1 MICASIFM
9 FFYGNICKCAN
20 FVVLLWS
27 KTEKD
32 IKSISMKRENIF
44 LRVVVWIGL
53 MIAFTMVVSVG
64 WLLSDVDKT
73 ATSSL
78 KWLQCIQTLSLFL
91 FPALLCAW
99 LWEEKHRPFHWLR
112 MDKMI
117 SWHVV
122 GLAALVMVCAIP
134 GINLLAD
141 LNGRIVLPEC
151 LSSLEQFFRQMEE
164 EAALLT
170 KRFMQADNVWV
181 MMINMGLM
189 AVLPALAEEMSFRGV
204 LQQLLSGKRTHVAI
218 WLTAVIF
225 SAIHMQFYGFIPRML
240 MGALFGYVFVWT
252 GSLWVPIVM
261 HFVNNGM
268 AVLVYYILSLQ
279 GVAME
284 TNYADT
290 LGAGTTWWLGVIS
303 LLTVGILLRVLYL
316 RITSQDLQ
324 GYDHRTHTR

>member
-1 MICASIFM
+1 
-9 FFYGNICKCAN
+9 
-20 FVVLLWS
+20 
-27 KTEKD
+27 
-32 IKSISMKRENIF
+32 
-44 LRVVVWIGL
+44 
-53 MIAFTMVVSVG
+53 
-64 WLLSDVDKT
+64 
-73 ATSSL
+73 
-78 KWLQCIQTLSLFL
+78 
-91 FPALLCAW
+91 
-99 LWEEKHRPFHWLR
+99 

-117 SWHVV
+117 SWRVV

-141 LNGRIVLPEC
+141 LNNRIVLPEC

-170 KRFMQADNVWV
+170 ERFMQADNVWV

-204 LQQLLSGKRTHVAI
+204 LQQLLGGRTHVAI

-268 AVLVYYILSLQ
+268 AVLVYYILSSK
-279 GVAME
+279 GVAID

-290 LGAGTTWWLGVIS
+290 LGAGTTWWLGIIS

-316 RITSQDLQ
+316 RITSQGPQ

>member
-1 MICASIFM
+1 
-9 FFYGNICKCAN
+9 
-20 FVVLLWS
+20 
-27 KTEKD
+27 
-32 IKSISMKRENIF
+32 
-44 LRVVVWIGL
+44 

-78 KWLQCIQTLSLFL
+78 KWLQCIQSMSLFL

-99 LWEEKHRPFHWLR
+99 LWDDNHRPFRWLR

-117 SWHVV
+117 SWRVV
-122 GLAALVMVCAIP
+122 GLAALMMVCAIP

-141 LNGRIVLPEC
+141 LNNRIVLPEC

-170 KRFMQADNVWV
+170 KRFMQADDIWIMFV
-181 MMINMGLM
+181 NMGLM

-204 LQQLLSGKRTHVAI
+204 LQQLLGGRRHVAI

-225 SAIHMQFYGFIPRML
+225 SAIHMQFYGFLPRML

-268 AVLVYYILSLQ
+268 AVLLYYILSSK
-279 GVAME
+279 GVAMD

-290 LGAGTTWWLGVIS
+290 LGAGTTWWLGIIS

-316 RITSQDLQ
+316 RITSQGPQ
-324 GYDHRTHTR
+324 GCDHRTHTR

>member
-1 MICASIFM
+1 
-9 FFYGNICKCAN
+9 
-20 FVVLLWS
+20 
-27 KTEKD
+27 
-32 IKSISMKRENIF
+32 MKRENIF
-44 LRVVVWIGL
+44 LRVVIWIGL

-91 FPALLCAW
+91 LPALLCAW
-99 LWEEKHRPFHWLR
+99 VWEEKHRPFHWLR

-117 SWHVV
+117 SWRVV

-141 LNGRIVLPEC
+141 LNNRIVLPEC

-189 AVLPALAEEMSFRGV
+189 AVLPALAEEISFRGV
-204 LQQLLSGKRTHVAI
+204 LQQLLSGMRTHVAI

-290 LGAGTTWWLGVIS
+290 LGAGTTWWLGIIS

-316 RITSQDLQ
+316 RITSQGPQ

>member
-1 MICASIFM
+1 
-9 FFYGNICKCAN
+9 
-20 FVVLLWS
+20 
-27 KTEKD
+27 
-32 IKSISMKRENIF
+32 MKRENIF
-44 LRVVVWIGL
+44 SRIVVWIGL

-91 FPALLCAW
+91 LPALLCAW
-99 LWEEKHRPFHWLR
+99 WCDDNHRPFRWLR

-141 LNGRIVLPEC
+141 LNNRIVLPEC

-170 KRFMQADNVWV
+170 ERFMQADNVWV

-204 LQQLLSGKRTHVAI
+204 LQQLLGGRTHVAI

-268 AVLVYYILSLQ
+268 AVLVYYILSSK
-279 GVAME
+279 GVSID

-316 RITSQDLQ
+316 RITSQGPQ

>member
-1 MICASIFM
+1 
-9 FFYGNICKCAN
+9 
-20 FVVLLWS
+20 
-27 KTEKD
+27 
-32 IKSISMKRENIF
+32 MKREKIF
-44 LRVVVWIGL
+44 SRIVVWIGL

-78 KWLQCIQTLSLFL
+78 KWLQCIQTLSLFFL
-91 FPALLCAW
+91 PALLCAW
-99 LWEEKHRPFHWLR
+99 WWDGDHRPFRWLR

-141 LNGRIVLPEC
+141 LNNRIVLPEC
-151 LSSLEQFFRQMEE
+151 LCSLELFFRQMEE

-204 LQQLLSGKRTHVAI
+204 LQQLLGGRRHVAI

-268 AVLVYYILSLQ
+268 AVLVYYILSSK
-279 GVAME
+279 GVAMD

-316 RITSQDLQ
+316 RITSQGPQ

>member
-1 MICASIFM
+1 
-9 FFYGNICKCAN
+9 
-20 FVVLLWS
+20 
-27 KTEKD
+27 
-32 IKSISMKRENIF
+32 MKKRNIF
-44 LRVVVWIGL
+44 VRVVIWLALIVFFMLVSMGVW
-53 MIAFTMVVSVG
+53 MVCVSDQAAVG
-64 WLLSDVDKT
+64 
-73 ATSSL
+73 SL
-78 KWLQCIQTLSLFL
+78 KWLQFLQTIGIFL
-91 FPALLCAW
+91 LPALLGVW
-99 LWEEKHRPFHWLR
+99 LLSDDHRPFHWLR
-112 MDKMI
+112 MDRMI
-117 SWHVV
+117 SWRVV

-141 LNGRIVLPEC
+141 LNNRIVLPEC

-204 LQQLLSGKRTHVAI
+204 LQQLLGGRRHVAI

-279 GVAME
+279 GVAMD

-290 LGAGTTWWLGVIS
+290 LGAGTTWWLGIIS

-316 RITSQDLQ
+316 RITSQDPQ

>member
-1 MICASIFM
+1 
-9 FFYGNICKCAN
+9 
-20 FVVLLWS
+20 
-27 KTEKD
+27 
-32 IKSISMKRENIF
+32 MKREKIF
-44 LRVVVWIGL
+44 SRIVVWIGL

-73 ATSSL
+73 ATTSL
-78 KWLQCIQTLSLFL
+78 KWLQCVQTLSLFL
-91 FPALLCAW
+91 LPALLCAW
-99 LWEEKHRPFHWLR
+99 WWDGDHRPFRWLR

-141 LNGRIVLPEC
+141 LNNRLVLPEC

-204 LQQLLSGKRTHVAI
+204 LQQLLGGRRHVAI

-225 SAIHMQFYGFIPRML
+225 SAIHMQFYGFVPRML

-268 AVLVYYILSLQ
+268 AVLVYYILSSK
-279 GVAME
+279 GVSMD

-316 RITSQDLQ
+316 RITSQGPQ

>member
-1 MICASIFM
+1 
-9 FFYGNICKCAN
+9 
-20 FVVLLWS
+20 
-27 KTEKD
+27 
-32 IKSISMKRENIF
+32 MKKRNIF
-44 LRVVVWIGL
+44 VRVVVWIGL

-91 FPALLCAW
+91 LPALLCAW
-99 LWEEKHRPFHWLR
+99 WWDGDHRPFRWLR

-117 SWHVV
+117 SWRVV

-141 LNGRIVLPEC
+141 LNNRIVLPEC

-170 KRFMQADNVWV
+170 ERFMQADNVWV

-204 LQQLLSGKRTHVAI
+204 LQQLLGGRRHVAI

-279 GVAME
+279 GVAMN

-290 LGAGTTWWLGVIS
+290 LGAGTTWWLGIIS

-316 RITSQDLQ
+316 RITSQGPQ

>member
-1 MICASIFM
+1 
-9 FFYGNICKCAN
+9 
-20 FVVLLWS
+20 
-27 KTEKD
+27 
-32 IKSISMKRENIF
+32 MKRENIF
-44 LRVVVWIGL
+44 VRVVVWIGL

-91 FPALLCAW
+91 LPALLCAW
-99 LWEEKHRPFHWLR
+99 WWDGNHRPFRWLR

-117 SWHVV
+117 SWRVV

-141 LNGRIVLPEC
+141 LNNRIVLPEC

-170 KRFMQADNVWV
+170 ERFMQADNVWV

-204 LQQLLSGKRTHVAI
+204 LQQLLGGRRHVAI

-268 AVLVYYILSLQ
+268 AVLVYYILSSK
-279 GVAME
+279 GVSID

-290 LGAGTTWWLGVIS
+290 LGAGTTWWLGIIS

-316 RITSQDLQ
+316 RITSQGPQ

>member
-1 MICASIFM
+1 
-9 FFYGNICKCAN
+9 
-20 FVVLLWS
+20 
-27 KTEKD
+27 
-32 IKSISMKRENIF
+32 MKREKIF
-44 LRVVVWIGL
+44 SRIVVWIGL

-78 KWLQCIQTLSLFL
+78 KWLQCIQSMSLFL
-91 FPALLCAW
+91 LPALLCAW
-99 LWEEKHRPFHWLR
+99 VWDDKHRPFRWLR
-112 MDKMI
+112 MDGMI
-117 SWHVV
+117 SWRVV

-141 LNGRIVLPEC
+141 LNNRIVLPEC

-204 LQQLLSGKRTHVAI
+204 LQQLLGGRRHVAI

-225 SAIHMQFYGFIPRML
+225 SAIHMQFYGFVPRML

-268 AVLVYYILSLQ
+268 AVLLYYILSSKGL
-279 GVAME
+279 AMD

-316 RITSQDLQ
+316 RITSQGPQ

>member
-1 MICASIFM
+1 MKQEKIFSK
-9 FFYGNICKCAN
+9 I
-20 FVVLLWS
+20 VLW
-27 KTEKD
+27 
-32 IKSISMKRENIF
+32 
-44 LRVVVWIGL
+44 VGL

-91 FPALLCAW
+91 LPALLCAW
-99 LWEEKHRPFHWLR
+99 WWDGNHRPFRWLR

-117 SWHVV
+117 SWRVV

-141 LNGRIVLPEC
+141 LNNRIVLPEC

-164 EAALLT
+164 EASLLT
-170 KRFMQADNVWV
+170 ERFMQADNVWV

-204 LQQLLSGKRTHVAI
+204 LQQLLGGRTHVAI

-268 AVLVYYILSLQ
+268 AVLVYYILSSK
-279 GVAME
+279 GVSID

-290 LGAGTTWWLGVIS
+290 LGAGTTWWLGVVS
-303 LLTVGILLRVLYL
+303 LLTVAILLRVLYL
-316 RITSQDLQ
+316 RITSQGPQ

>member
-1 MICASIFM
+1 MR
-9 FFYGNICKCAN
+9 
-20 FVVLLWS
+20 
-27 KTEKD
+27 
-32 IKSISMKRENIF
+32 RENIF
-44 LRVVVWIGL
+44 SRIVVWIGL

-91 FPALLCAW
+91 LPALLCAW
-99 LWEEKHRPFHWLR
+99 VWEEKHRPFRWLC

-117 SWHVV
+117 SWRVV
-122 GLAALVMVCAIP
+122 CLAAVVMVCAIP

-141 LNGRIVLPEC
+141 LNNRIVLPEC

-204 LQQLLSGKRTHVAI
+204 LQQLLGGRTHVAI

-268 AVLVYYILSLQ
+268 AVLSYYILSSK
-279 GVAME
+279 GVAID

-316 RITSQDLQ
+316 RITSQDPQ

>member
-1 MICASIFM
+1 
-9 FFYGNICKCAN
+9 
-20 FVVLLWS
+20 
-27 KTEKD
+27 
-32 IKSISMKRENIF
+32 MKRENIF

-78 KWLQCIQTLSLFL
+78 KWLQCIQSMSLFL

-99 LWEEKHRPFHWLR
+99 WWDDDHRPFRWLR

-141 LNGRIVLPEC
+141 LNNRIVLPEC

-170 KRFMQADNVWV
+170 ERFMQADNVWV

-204 LQQLLSGKRTHVAI
+204 FQQLLGGRTHVAI

-268 AVLVYYILSLQ
+268 AVLVYYILSSK
-279 GVAME
+279 GVSID

-316 RITSQDLQ
+316 RITSQGPQ

>member
-1 MICASIFM
+1 
-9 FFYGNICKCAN
+9 
-20 FVVLLWS
+20 
-27 KTEKD
+27 
-32 IKSISMKRENIF
+32 MKRENIF

-78 KWLQCIQTLSLFL
+78 KWLQCIQTFSLFL
-91 FPALLCAW
+91 LPALLCAW
-99 LWEEKHRPFHWLR
+99 VWEEKHRPFHWLR
-112 MDKMI
+112 MDVK
-117 SWHVV
+117 SAWHVV

-141 LNGRIVLPEC
+141 LNNRIVLPEC

-189 AVLPALAEEMSFRGV
+189 AVLPALAEEISFRGV
-204 LQQLLSGKRTHVAI
+204 LQQLLSGMRTHVAI

-268 AVLVYYILSLQ
+268 AVLLYYILSSK
-279 GVAME
+279 GVAMD

-290 LGAGTTWWLGVIS
+290 LGAGTTWWLGIIS

>member
-1 MICASIFM
+1 
-9 FFYGNICKCAN
+9 
-20 FVVLLWS
+20 
-27 KTEKD
+27 
-32 IKSISMKRENIF
+32 MKREKIF
-44 LRVVVWIGL
+44 SRIVVWIGL

-91 FPALLCAW
+91 LPALLCAW
-99 LWEEKHRPFHWLR
+99 WWDEDHRPFRWLR

-141 LNGRIVLPEC
+141 LNNRIVLPEC
-151 LSSLEQFFRQMEE
+151 LSSLEHFFRQMEE

-204 LQQLLSGKRTHVAI
+204 LQQLLGGRRHVAI

-268 AVLVYYILSLQ
+268 AVLVYYILSSK
-279 GVAME
+279 GVAMD

-316 RITSQDLQ
+316 RITSQGPQ

>member
-1 MICASIFM
+1 
-9 FFYGNICKCAN
+9 
-20 FVVLLWS
+20 
-27 KTEKD
+27 
-32 IKSISMKRENIF
+32 MKREKIF
-44 LRVVVWIGL
+44 SRIVVWIGL

-78 KWLQCIQTLSLFL
+78 KWLQCIQTLSLFFL
-91 FPALLCAW
+91 PALLCAW
-99 LWEEKHRPFHWLR
+99 WWDGDHRPFRWLC

-117 SWHVV
+117 SWRVV

-141 LNGRIVLPEC
+141 LNNRIVLPEC
-151 LSSLEQFFRQMEE
+151 LCSLEQFFRQMEE

-189 AVLPALAEEMSFRGV
+189 AVLPALAEEMSFRGI
-204 LQQLLSGKRTHVAI
+204 LQQLLGGRRHVAI

-225 SAIHMQFYGFIPRML
+225 SAIHMQFYGFVPRML

-268 AVLVYYILSLQ
+268 AVLVYYILSSK
-279 GVAME
+279 GVAMD

-316 RITSQDLQ
+316 RITSQGPQ

>member
-1 MICASIFM
+1 M
-9 FFYGNICKCAN
+9 CKFCST
-20 FVVLLWS
+20 FVVENG
-27 KTEKD
+27 K
-32 IKSISMKRENIF
+32 IYNMKREKTFYKIV
-44 LRVVVWIGL
+44 LWVGL
-53 MIAFTMVVSVG
+53 VITFTMAVSVG

-73 ATSSL
+73 AISSL
-78 KWLQCIQTLSLFL
+78 KWLQFLQTIGVFL
-91 FPALLCAW
+91 LPALLGVW
-99 LWEEKHRPFHWLR
+99 WWSDDHRPFRWLK
-112 MDKMI
+112 MDRKSGWDIM
-117 SWHVV
+117 V
-122 GLAALVMVCAIP
+122 LAIVIMVCALP
-134 GINLLAD
+134 GINLLAA
-141 LNGRIVLPEC
+141 LNNALVLPDSMRFIEEY
-151 LSSLEQFFRQMEE
+151 LRQMEE

-170 KRFMQADNVWV
+170 ERFLQADDVWV

-204 LQQLLSGKRTHVAI
+204 LQQLLSGKGAAANGNCVSTRTHVAI

-261 HFVNNGM
+261 HFMNNGM
-268 AVLVYYILSLQ
+268 AVLLYYILSSK
-279 GVAME
+279 GVAMD

-316 RITSQDLQ
+316 RITSQGPR
-324 GYDHRTHTR
+324 GYGRRTHTQ

>member
-1 MICASIFM
+1 
-9 FFYGNICKCAN
+9 
-20 FVVLLWS
+20 
-27 KTEKD
+27 
-32 IKSISMKRENIF
+32 MKRENIF

-78 KWLQCIQTLSLFL
+78 KWLQCIQSMSLFL
-91 FPALLCAW
+91 LPALLCAW
-99 LWEEKHRPFHWLR
+99 VWEEKHRPFHWLR

-117 SWHVV
+117 SWRVV

-170 KRFMQADNVWV
+170 KRFMQADDIWV

-189 AVLPALAEEMSFRGV
+189 AVLPALAEEISFRGV
-204 LQQLLSGKRTHVAI
+204 LQQLLSGKVEVSSPRRISMRTHVAI

-252 GSLWVPIVM
+252 GNLWVPIVM

-268 AVLVYYILSLQ
+268 AVLVYYILSSK

-316 RITSQDLQ
+316 RITSQDPQ

>member
-1 MICASIFM
+1 
-9 FFYGNICKCAN
+9 
-20 FVVLLWS
+20 
-27 KTEKD
+27 
-32 IKSISMKRENIF
+32 
-44 LRVVVWIGL
+44 
-53 MIAFTMVVSVG
+53 
-64 WLLSDVDKT
+64 
-73 ATSSL
+73 
-78 KWLQCIQTLSLFL
+78 LFL
-91 FPALLCAW
+91 LPALLCAW
-99 LWEEKHRPFHWLR
+99 WWDDDHRPFRWLR

-117 SWHVV
+117 SWRVV

-141 LNGRIVLPEC
+141 LNNRIVLPEC
-151 LSSLEQFFRQMEE
+151 FSSLEQFFRQMEE

-170 KRFMQADNVWV
+170 ERFMQADNVWV

-204 LQQLLSGKRTHVAI
+204 FQQLLGGRTHVAI

-268 AVLVYYILSLQ
+268 AVLVYYILSSK
-279 GVAME
+279 GVSID

-316 RITSQDLQ
+316 RITSQGPQ

>member
-1 MICASIFM
+1 
-9 FFYGNICKCAN
+9 
-20 FVVLLWS
+20 
-27 KTEKD
+27 
-32 IKSISMKRENIF
+32 MKRENIF
-44 LRVVVWIGL
+44 SRIVVWIGL

-78 KWLQCIQTLSLFL
+78 KWLQCIQSMSLFL

-99 LWEEKHRPFHWLR
+99 LWDDNHRSFRWLR

-141 LNGRIVLPEC
+141 LNNRIVLPEC

-204 LQQLLSGKRTHVAI
+204 LQQLLGGRRHVAI

-225 SAIHMQFYGFIPRML
+225 SAIHMQFYGFVPRML

-268 AVLVYYILSLQ
+268 AVLVYYIFSSK
-279 GVAME
+279 GVAID

-316 RITSQDLQ
+316 RITSQGPQ

>member
-1 MICASIFM
+1 
-9 FFYGNICKCAN
+9 
-20 FVVLLWS
+20 
-27 KTEKD
+27 
-32 IKSISMKRENIF
+32 MKRENIF

-78 KWLQCIQTLSLFL
+78 KWLQCIQTFSLFL
-91 FPALLCAW
+91 LPALLCAW
-99 LWEEKHRPFHWLR
+99 VWEEKHRPFRWLR

-141 LNGRIVLPEC
+141 LNNRIVLPEC

-189 AVLPALAEEMSFRGV
+189 AVLPALAEEISFRGV
-204 LQQLLSGKRTHVAI
+204 LQQLLSGMRTHVAI

-268 AVLVYYILSLQ
+268 AVLLYYILSSK
-279 GVAME
+279 GVAMD

-290 LGAGTTWWLGVIS
+290 LGAGTTWWLGIIS

-316 RITSQDLQ
+316 RITSQGPQ

>member
-1 MICASIFM
+1 
-9 FFYGNICKCAN
+9 
-20 FVVLLWS
+20 
-27 KTEKD
+27 
-32 IKSISMKRENIF
+32 MKREKIF
-44 LRVVVWIGL
+44 SRIVVWIGL

-78 KWLQCIQTLSLFL
+78 KWLQCVQTLSLFL
-91 FPALLCAW
+91 LPALLCAW
-99 LWEEKHRPFHWLR
+99 VWDDKHRPFRWLR
-112 MDKMI
+112 MDGMI
-117 SWHVV
+117 SWRVV

-141 LNGRIVLPEC
+141 LNNRIVLPEC

-170 KRFMQADNVWV
+170 ERFMQADNVWV

-204 LQQLLSGKRTHVAI
+204 LQQLLGGRRHVAI

-225 SAIHMQFYGFIPRML
+225 SAIHMQFYGFVPRML

-268 AVLVYYILSLQ
+268 AVLVYYILSSK
-279 GVAME
+279 GVAMD

-316 RITSQDLQ
+316 RITSQGPQ

>member
-1 MICASIFM
+1 
-9 FFYGNICKCAN
+9 
-20 FVVLLWS
+20 
-27 KTEKD
+27 
-32 IKSISMKRENIF
+32 
-44 LRVVVWIGL
+44 

-91 FPALLCAW
+91 LPALLCAW
-99 LWEEKHRPFHWLR
+99 WWDGDHRPFHWLR

-141 LNGRIVLPEC
+141 LNNRIVLPEC

-170 KRFMQADNVWV
+170 ERFMQADNVWV

-204 LQQLLSGKRTHVAI
+204 LQQLLSGMRTHVAI
-218 WLTAVIF
+218 WLTAFIF
-225 SAIHMQFYGFIPRML
+225 SAIHMQFYGFIPRLL

-279 GVAME
+279 GVAMD

-290 LGAGTTWWLGVIS
+290 LGAGTTWWLGIIS

-316 RITSQDLQ
+316 RITSQGPQ
-324 GYDHRTHTR
+324 GCDHRTHTR

>member
-1 MICASIFM
+1 
-9 FFYGNICKCAN
+9 
-20 FVVLLWS
+20 
-27 KTEKD
+27 
-32 IKSISMKRENIF
+32 MKRENIF

-91 FPALLCAW
+91 LPALLCAW
-99 LWEEKHRPFHWLR
+99 WWDDNHRPFRWLR

-141 LNGRIVLPEC
+141 LNNRIVLPEC

-204 LQQLLSGKRTHVAI
+204 LQQLLGGRTHVAI

-268 AVLVYYILSLQ
+268 AVLVYYILSNK
-279 GVAME
+279 GVSID

-290 LGAGTTWWLGVIS
+290 LGAGTTWWLGIIS
-303 LLTVGILLRVLYL
+303 LLTVAILLRVLYL
-316 RITSQDLQ
+316 RITSQGPQ

>member
-1 MICASIFM
+1 
-9 FFYGNICKCAN
+9 
-20 FVVLLWS
+20 
-27 KTEKD
+27 
-32 IKSISMKRENIF
+32 MKRENIF
-44 LRVVVWIGL
+44 LRVVIWIGL

-91 FPALLCAW
+91 LPALLCAW

-112 MDKMI
+112 MDVK
-117 SWHVV
+117 SAWHVV

-141 LNGRIVLPEC
+141 LNNRIVLPEC

-189 AVLPALAEEMSFRGV
+189 AVLPALAEEISFRGV
-204 LQQLLSGKRTHVAI
+204 LQQLLSGMRTHVAI

-268 AVLVYYILSLQ
+268 AVLLYYILSSK
-279 GVAME
+279 GVAMD

-290 LGAGTTWWLGVIS
+290 LGAGTTWWLGIIS

>member
-1 MICASIFM
+1 
-9 FFYGNICKCAN
+9 
-20 FVVLLWS
+20 
-27 KTEKD
+27 
-32 IKSISMKRENIF
+32 MKREKIF
-44 LRVVVWIGL
+44 SRIFVWIGL

-91 FPALLCAW
+91 LPALLCAW
-99 LWEEKHRPFHWLR
+99 WWDDDHHPFRWLR

-141 LNGRIVLPEC
+141 LNNRIVLPEC

-204 LQQLLSGKRTHVAI
+204 LQQLLGGRRHVAI

-225 SAIHMQFYGFIPRML
+225 SAIHMQFYGFLPRML
-240 MGALFGYVFVWT
+240 MGALFGYMLAWT
-252 GSLWVPIVM
+252 GSLWGPILM
-261 HFVNNGM
+261 HFTNNAM
-268 AVLVYYILSLQ
+268 AVLLYFM
-279 GVAME
+279 AARME
-284 TNYADT
+284 WNVEKVDAIGTGDT
-290 LGAGTTWWLGVIS
+290 LWLGIVSIVLTIGGIYAFRRSTTMSNASSRIS
-303 LLTVGILLRVLYL
+303 SGN
-316 RITSQDLQ
+316 
-324 GYDHRTHTR
+324 

>member
-1 MICASIFM
+1 
-9 FFYGNICKCAN
+9 
-20 FVVLLWS
+20 
-27 KTEKD
+27 
-32 IKSISMKRENIF
+32 MKREKIF
-44 LRVVVWIGL
+44 SRIVVWIGL

-78 KWLQCIQTLSLFL
+78 KWLQCIQSMSLFL
-91 FPALLCAW
+91 LPALLCAW
-99 LWEEKHRPFHWLR
+99 VWDDKHRPFRWLR
-112 MDKMI
+112 MDGMI
-117 SWHVV
+117 SWRVV

-141 LNGRIVLPEC
+141 LNNRIVLPEC

-204 LQQLLSGKRTHVAI
+204 LQQLLGGRRHVAI

-225 SAIHMQFYGFIPRML
+225 SAIHMQFYGFVPRML

-268 AVLVYYILSLQ
+268 AVLVYYIFSSK
-279 GVAME
+279 GVAID

-316 RITSQDLQ
+316 RITSQGPQ

>member
-1 MICASIFM
+1 
-9 FFYGNICKCAN
+9 
-20 FVVLLWS
+20 
-27 KTEKD
+27 
-32 IKSISMKRENIF
+32 MKRENIF
-44 LRVVVWIGL
+44 SRIVVWIGL
-53 MIAFTMVVSVG
+53 VIAFTMVVSVG

-78 KWLQCIQTLSLFL
+78 KWLQCIQSMSLFL

-99 LWEEKHRPFHWLR
+99 LWEDNHRPFHWLR
-112 MDKMI
+112 MDVK
-117 SWHVV
+117 SAWYVV
-122 GLAALVMVCAIP
+122 VLAALVMVCAIP

-151 LSSLEQFFRQMEE
+151 LSSLEQSFRQMEE

-170 KRFMQADNVWV
+170 ERFLQADDLWGVF
-181 MMINMGLM
+181 INLGLM
-189 AVLPALAEEMSFRGV
+189 ALLPALAEEISFRGV
-204 LQQLLSGKRTHVAI
+204 LQQLLSGKGAAANGNCVSTRTHVAI
-218 WLTAVIF
+218 WLTAVVF

-261 HFVNNGM
+261 HFMNNGM
-268 AVLVYYILSLQ
+268 AVLLYYILSNK
-279 GVAME
+279 GVAMD

-316 RITSQDLQ
+316 RITSQDPQ

>member
-1 MICASIFM
+1 
-9 FFYGNICKCAN
+9 
-20 FVVLLWS
+20 
-27 KTEKD
+27 
-32 IKSISMKRENIF
+32 MKRENIF

-91 FPALLCAW
+91 LPALLCAW
-99 LWEEKHRPFHWLR
+99 WWDDDHRPFRWLR

-117 SWHVV
+117 SWRVV

-141 LNGRIVLPEC
+141 LNNRIVLPEC

-170 KRFMQADNVWV
+170 ERFMQADDIW
-181 MMINMGLM
+181 MMFINMGLM

-204 LQQLLSGKRTHVAI
+204 LQQLLGGRTHVAI

-268 AVLVYYILSLQ
+268 AVLVYYILSNK
-279 GVAME
+279 GVSID

-290 LGAGTTWWLGVIS
+290 LGAGTTWWLGIIS

-316 RITSQDLQ
+316 RITSQGPQ
-324 GYDHRTHTR
+324 GCDHRTHTR

>member
-1 MICASIFM
+1 
-9 FFYGNICKCAN
+9 
-20 FVVLLWS
+20 
-27 KTEKD
+27 
-32 IKSISMKRENIF
+32 MKREKIF
-44 LRVVVWIGL
+44 SRIVVWIGL

-91 FPALLCAW
+91 LPALLCAW
-99 LWEEKHRPFHWLR
+99 VWEDKHRPFHWLR
-112 MDKMI
+112 MDRMI
-117 SWHVV
+117 SWRVV
-122 GLAALVMVCAIP
+122 GLAVLVMVCAIP

-141 LNGRIVLPEC
+141 LNGRILAELNNRIVLPEC
-151 LSSLEQFFRQMEE
+151 LSSLERFFRLKEA
-164 EAALLT
+164 EAALHT
-170 KRFMQADNVWV
+170 ERFLQADNVCV
-181 MMINMGLM
+181 LLINLGLM

-204 LQQLLSGKRTHVAI
+204 LQQLLGGRRHVAI

-225 SAIHMQFYGFIPRML
+225 SAIHMQFYGFVPRML

-268 AVLVYYILSLQ
+268 AVLLYYILSSK
-279 GVAME
+279 GVAID
-284 TNYADT
+284 TNCADT

-303 LLTVGILLRVLYL
+303 LLTVGVLLRVLYL
-316 RITSQDLQ
+316 RIISQGPQ

>member
-1 MICASIFM
+1 
-9 FFYGNICKCAN
+9 
-20 FVVLLWS
+20 
-27 KTEKD
+27 
-32 IKSISMKRENIF
+32 MKRENIF
-44 LRVVVWIGL
+44 SRIVVWIGL
-53 MIAFTMVVSVG
+53 VIAFTMVVSVG

-78 KWLQCIQTLSLFL
+78 KWLQCIQSMSLFL

-99 LWEEKHRPFHWLR
+99 WWDGDHRPFRWLR
-112 MDKMI
+112 MDRMI

-141 LNGRIVLPEC
+141 LNNRIVLPEC

-204 LQQLLSGKRTHVAI
+204 LQQLLGGRRHVAI

-225 SAIHMQFYGFIPRML
+225 SAIHMQFYGFVPRML

-268 AVLVYYILSLQ
+268 AVLVYYILSSK
-279 GVAME
+279 GVAMD

-316 RITSQDLQ
+316 RITSQGPQ